1 MFDAAIAANARRTTF
16 VLIRPDL
23 LNIFSVHLQIV
34 LDK

>member
-1 MFDAAIAANARRTTF
+1 MFDAAIAANARRTT
-16 VLIRPDL
+16 LIRPDL